1 MRKSRRPAL
10 LLAAALCAR
19 AGLTLAASPCDA
31 FAWDVG
37 HERALF
43 ASQAR
48 DQRAGDTVAAAP
60 TIVLDNLYR
69 LSLSPQ
75 ARVAFAVPPGKKAHG
90 EPGYAGLARLHVAA
104 DGLYRIALGGRLWID
119 VVQDGRL
126 VKSAAFTGAHG
137 CSAPRKIV
145 LFRLVAGDALLQ
157 VSGGP
162 GPQTELTVTRAP
174 EPAAQSRP

>member
-1 MRKSRRPAL
+1 MRKSRQPVL
-10 LLAAALCAR
+10 LLAVALCAR
-19 AGLTLAASPCDA
+19 AGLALAASPCGA

-43 ASQAR
+43 TTPAR
-48 DQRAGDTVAAAP
+48 DQQAGDTVAAAP

-69 LSLSPQ
+69 LSLSRQ
-75 ARVAFAVPPGKKAHG
+75 AQVAFAVPPGKKAHG
-90 EPGYAGLARLHVAA
+90 EPSYAGLARLHIAA

-126 VKSAAFTGAHG
+126 VKSVAFTGARG
-137 CSAPRKIV
+137 CSTPRKVV
-145 LFRLVAGDALLQ
+145 LFRLAAGDALLQ

-162 GPQTELTVTRAP
+162 SPQTELTVTRAP
-174 EPAAQSRP
+174 KPATQSRP